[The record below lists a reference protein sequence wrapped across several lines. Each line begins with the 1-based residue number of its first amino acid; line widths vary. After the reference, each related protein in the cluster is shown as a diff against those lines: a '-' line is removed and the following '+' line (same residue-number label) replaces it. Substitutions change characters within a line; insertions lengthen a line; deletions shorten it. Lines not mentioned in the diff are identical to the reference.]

1 MANPLIQSFA
11 ISNVFSR
18 IMHFVNA
25 GDVEVGHTHT
35 YDHATLVSSG
45 SVRYEVLDDYDGNV
59 VYSKDF
65 VAPTAV
71 YVDKN
76 KYHRL
81 VALEP
86 NTVCAC
92 IHALRTIDENLI
104 PPDFFIKQEDANP
117 DDSQIVPAIK
127 NRLGMDMKPFIGDK
141 YAKQAQEELARRRAE
156 ASAEG

>member
-1 MANPLIQSFA
+1 MAHPLIQSFA

-45 SVRYEVLDDYDGNV
+45 SVRYEVLDEYNGNV
-59 VYSKDF
+59 VYSRDF

-71 YVDKN
+71 YVEKD

-92 IHALRTIDENLI
+92 IHALRTIDENLV
-104 PPDFFIKQEDANP
+104 PPNFFIKPEDGNP
-117 DDSQIVPAIK
+117 EDSQIIPVIK
-127 NRLGMDMKPFIGDK
+127 NRLGVNMKPFIGPEHAEE
-141 YAKQAQEELARRRAE
+141 AKADLARRRAE
-156 ASAEG
+156 IAAGV